1 MSDFPIFRLKIIFVC
16 ASATGTA
23 TARDGGDGREG
34 DGREGTRGRNAA
46 SIVRAGSSSYA
57 RWARRFV
64 PRFPRRWK
72 SDDSFL
78 DSRVGGNRTIDRS
91 IAMAGGLTRAAEALR
106 MATTSGS
113 GIEAGAATTSAPR
126 MIVDFAG
133 QLTGFFT
140 FTYEGVCWAIV
151 AALFATNWLSRTWRR
166 RLRKNLANA
175 EMKHTLDSQFTT
187 VEHGAMEWI
196 NHFLRHLWGTV
207 AGSFADQQATDVL
220 RGIIEGLGSQKPSF
234 VKEVELTG
242 LTLGTVPPTIRV
254 YTVRYNPT
262 LDYIQFEL
270 DVDWFADA
278 AHGRLVAKIKLASAL
293 PSLRVP
299 IHLTDFGLRG
309 RILLGMRLTKRM
321 PGVSGVDISF
331 RGVPKVDVS
340 VRPVGL
346 PVADVPGLYQW
357 IMGKIEEVICKK
369 FLEPRRLYVDVE
381 GKFLAKM
388 AGADFL
394 GPGGTLVCRVISV
407 KGMPSENTSG
417 YPWVEVSFNGVR
429 RKTATRPLA
438 SLVEYGGALV
448 FPLPS
453 DTDWKLT
460 VEDDTLDVGTVRV
473 RILDR
478 GTVGGDVY
486 VLGEAV
492 FGAHR
497 RSDTGTHHVA
507 LSLGSHTKR
516 TKYGKNTKVSTIAQI
531 EWEVLPPIER
541 WNPLKPAVVETRAS
555 VPLKH
560 ESVVNA
566 ADEDAEDGEDAED
579 DEDGGMDEFDGSDV
593 MSGDSVPSDGPF
605 SPPDRRLSSGS
616 RRSSD
621 GEPSHGEALGATAE
635 HIFQLAKLRLLLQDE
650 RERSEGTIKKLR
662 HEVTLAKDTLKLER
676 ERRAQELKRALLD
689 GVKFYCHSKSSK
701 GSLKGKET
709 FYLRY
714 HGAKQEFTLH
724 RKHGVKARS
733 IHAMKIANVSHASL
747 GTRHFTMGVTR
758 AQSDGERLD
767 VKTARAREIQG
778 FMSSNCFTIL
788 FADVTE
794 LERDF
799 EHVRASRL
807 EAAERSGDVEAEKT
821 AKEMKF
827 ELPSDLTSVGMVG
840 LDLEVPIKGNGRSAR
855 EWVDGINTLRQ
866 VYIATEFPEL
876 EKQKKSPSGTKSHE
890 RRNSA
895 NSNRSSVTD
904 EIEAKA

>member
-1 MSDFPIFRLKIIFVC
+1 MD
-16 ASATGTA
+16 A
-23 TARDGGDGREG
+23 
-34 DGREGTRGRNAA
+34 NA
-46 SIVRAGSSSYA
+46 
-57 RWARRFV
+57 
-64 PRFPRRWK
+64 
-72 SDDSFL
+72 
-78 DSRVGGNRTIDRS
+78 N
-91 IAMAGGLTRAAEALR
+91 AMAGSLTRAAEALR
-106 MATTSGS
+106 MATTSSG
-113 GIEAGAATTSAPR
+113 GIEVGAAAREAGTAVAAAPR
-126 MIVDFAG
+126 MVVDFAG
-133 QLTGFFT
+133 QLMGFFT

-234 VKEVELTG
+234 VKEVELTD

-278 AHGRLVAKIKLASAL
+278 AHGRLVTKIKLASAL

-331 RGVPKVDVS
+331 RGAPKVDVS

-346 PVADVPGLYQW
+346 PVADIPGLYQW

-381 GKFLAKM
+381 GKFLQKM

-407 KGMPSENTSG
+407 KGMPDEKTSG
-417 YPWVEVSFNGVR
+417 YPWVEVSFNGIR

-438 SLVEYGGALV
+438 SVVEYGGALV

-460 VEDDTLDVGTVRV
+460 VEDDTLDVGAVRV

-486 VLGEAV
+486 VMGEAV

-531 EWEVLPPIER
+531 EWEVLPPIAR

-560 ESVVNA
+560 ESSVSR
-566 ADEDAEDGEDAED
+566 DDED
-579 DEDGGMDEFDGSDV
+579 DENADENADDEGMDEFDGSDV
-593 MSGDSVPSDGPF
+593 MSGDSVRTDGPI
-605 SPPDRRLSSGS
+605 SPPQRRLSSGS

-621 GEPSHGEALGATAE
+621 AEASHGEALGAAAE
-635 HIFQLAKLRLLLQDE
+635 HIFQLAKLRLLLQE
-650 RERSEGTIKKLR
+650 EKERSEGTIKKLT
-662 HEVTLAKDTLKLER
+662 HDVTLARDTLNLER
-676 ERRAQELKRALLD
+676 ERRAQELKRALLE

-724 RKHGVKARS
+724 RKHGVKARP
-733 IHAMKIANVSHASL
+733 IHAIKIANVSHASL
-747 GTRHFTMGVTR
+747 GTRHFTMGVST

-778 FMSSNCFTIL
+778 LMPNNCLTIL
-788 FADVTE
+788 FAKVTE

-799 EHVRASRL
+799 EHVRNSRL
-807 EAAERSGDVEAEKT
+807 QAAERSGDVEAEKK
-821 AKEMKF
+821 AEEMKF
-827 ELPSDLTSVGMVG
+827 EHPSDLTSVGMVG
-840 LDLEVPIKGNGRSAR
+840 LDLEIPIKGNGRSAR
-855 EWVDGINTLRQ
+855 EWVDGINMLRQ
-866 VYIATEFPEL
+866 VYVATELPEL
-876 EKQKKSPSGTKSHE
+876 KTLVLNKSLSRSKSLE
-890 RRNSA
+890 RK
-895 NSNRSSVTD
+895 SSVNSSQSGD
-904 EIEAKA
+904 ANEEAEAKP

>member
-1 MSDFPIFRLKIIFVC
+1 
-16 ASATGTA
+16 
-23 TARDGGDGREG
+23 
-34 DGREGTRGRNAA
+34 
-46 SIVRAGSSSYA
+46 
-57 RWARRFV
+57 
-64 PRFPRRWK
+64 
-72 SDDSFL
+72 
-78 DSRVGGNRTIDRS
+78 
-91 IAMAGGLTRAAEALR
+91 

-113 GIEAGAATTSAPR
+113 GIEAGAASEAAAGAATTSAPR

-270 DVDWFADA
+270 DVDWYADA

-394 GPGGTLVCRVISV
+394 GQGGTLVCRVISV
-407 KGMPSENTSG
+407 KGMPNENTSG

-429 RKTATRPLA
+429 RKTATRPLG

-453 DTDWKLT
+453 ETDWKLT

-566 ADEDAEDGEDAED
+566 ADEDAEDAED
-579 DEDGGMDEFDGSDV
+579 DEDGGMDEFAGSDV

-605 SPPDRRLSSGS
+605 SPQDRRLSSGS

-650 RERSEGTIKKLR
+650 RERSEGTINKLR

-778 FMSSNCFTIL
+778 FMSGNCFTIL

-840 LDLEVPIKGNGRSAR
+840 LDLEVPMKGNGRSAR

-876 EKQKKSPSGTKSHE
+876 EKLKKSPSGTKSHE

-904 EIEAKA
+904 QIEAKA